1 MQPDDLGQLETD
13 LHSYYATM
21 TTEMD
26 RNRRLYHHDV
36 KGLVKVPAGM
46 AVHESSTANLIVDN
60 LRDQVRTDEP
70 RVEFEA
76 SGRSQLA
83 LQEKSLMELW
93 GESCLWEISRRNISD
108 PIQQVV
114 HDQLMLG
121 AACL

>member
-1 MQPDDLGQLETD
+1 MQPDDLGQLETE

-21 TTEMD
+21 DVEME

-76 SGRSQLA
+76 TGRSQAA
-83 LQEKSLMELW
+83 LQ
-93 GESCLWEISRRNISD
+93 
-108 PIQQVV
+108 
-114 HDQLMLG
+114 
-121 AACL
+121 